1 MKYLFLILVGI
12 SGCAITNA
20 EKSERLSYI
29 VGIEQEFQV
38 FVSDCD
44 KTDGK
49 LMIDNRLIDRRIQN
63 SPITVWEMK
72 DAVCYYDDGTYP
84 RRMEQ

>member
-1 MKYLFLILVGI
+1 MT
-12 SGCAITNA
+12 AT
-20 EKSERLSYI
+20 EKSERLSYMA
-29 VGIEQEFQV
+29 GIEQEFQV
-38 FVSDCD
+38 FVEDCRV
-44 KTDGK
+44 TDGE
-49 LMIDNRLIDRRIQN
+49 LVIDKRVIDRRIQN

>member
-1 MKYLFLILVGI
+1 MKYLFLILIGI

-29 VGIEQEFQV
+29 AEIEQEFQV
-38 FVSDCD
+38 FVRDCSLTGGELVID
-44 KTDGK
+44 K
-49 LMIDNRLIDRRIQN
+49 RVIDRRIQN

-72 DAVCYYDDGTYP
+72 DAVCYYDDGIYP
-84 RRMEQ
+84 RRMN